1 MTMAQHLATIDFL
14 RTRAFPA
21 RPERSGRV
29 DSSPGFHI
37 GTLATSED
45 FWEDD
50 EGTRSVLVHEQYE
63 AEQDGLVAVLT
74 VRWGP
79 PRVLSLWYVLERLI
93 DDEEMPEPWAD
104 LSCHTPDL
112 RLWRVDG
119 RWIGLGVSQHDKEL
133 PYELLAVITEVD
145 PP

>member
-1 MTMAQHLATIDFL
+1 MTTAQHLATIDFL

-29 DSSPGFHI
+29 DSGPGFHL

-50 EGTRSVLVHEQYE
+50 GTRSLLVAEQYE
-63 AEQDGLVAVLT
+63 AERDGLAALFT

-79 PRVLSLWYVLERLI
+79 PRVLSLWYVLERIL
-93 DDEEMPEPWAD
+93 DDEGMPEPWAD
-104 LSCHTPDL
+104 LSCHIPDL
-112 RLWRVDG
+112 WLWRVDG

-133 PYELLAVITEVD
+133 PFELLAVITEVD

>member
-1 MTMAQHLATIDFL
+1 MTTTRHLATIDLL

-21 RPERSGRV
+21 RPEASGPL
-29 DSSPGFHI
+29 DSGPGHHI

-45 FWEDD
+45 FWEDED
-50 EGTRSVLVHEQYE
+50 NRSLLVLERYE
-63 AEQDGLVAVLT
+63 ADRDGLAALLT

-79 PRVLSLWYVLERLI
+79 PRTLSLWYVLERLI
-93 DDEEMPEPWAD
+93 DDEEMPEPWAA